1 MKEKKLPS
9 ECPSCEHRI
18 AIERLSCARCGT
30 AVEGHFSLPRLAR
43 LTPAEQRFLELFLLA
58 SGNLKEVGKR
68 LDLSYPTVRKRLD
81 ALVARV
87 AEEVERDQ
95 APREDMPG
103 EGEGS

>member
-1 MKEKKLPS
+1 MKEEKLPTT
-9 ECPSCEHRI
+9 CPSCEQGI
-18 AIERLSCARCGT
+18 AVERLSCSRCCT

-43 LTPAEQRFLELFLLA
+43 LTSAEQRFLELFLLA

-87 AEEVERDQ
+87 AEEVEKDQ
-95 APREDMPG
+95 TLREKRPG
-103 EGEGS
+103 EREKT